1 MLLLRETMQVD
12 PTPCNYDDAQSSNH
26 GNTQYSSLT
35 VNTRLSEPKVK
46 ECSRVIGE
54 RVNRRVEEVWDP
66 ELGRHV
72 FRTVEYVE
80 KIVETE
86 VYTEYYVLLYRVY
99 LSMVWLI
106 FSPQSSYFGKRFS
119 WLFFKYLKKF

>member
-12 PTPCNYDDAQSSNH
+12 PCNYDNAQSSNQ
-26 GNTQYSSLT
+26 GNTQYSSLN

-46 ECSRVIGE
+46 ESSKVIGE

-86 VYTEYYVLLYRVY
+86 VYTLRIDMCCCTQFCNGLVDHFT
-99 LSMVWLI
+99 I
-106 FSPQSSYFGKRFS
+106 FSSCS
-119 WLFFKYLKKF
+119 